1 MNEKTIL
8 VVEDDTS
15 VRYALSVFLEIA
27 GINFIEAMDGTEAL
41 HQLATNKFD
50 LILCDINLP
59 DILGYEI
66 LKQVRSNT
74 NLAHLPFIFL
84 TAYADM
90 RDVNKGMELGAN
102 DYLTKPFS
110 NKQLIDTVNK
120 WLQI

>member
-27 GINFIEAMDGTEAL
+27 GINFVEAMDGTEAL
-41 HQLATNKFD
+41 KQLAALKFD

-66 LKQVRSNT
+66 LKHVRSEP
-74 NLAHLPFIFL
+74 NLIAIPFIFL

-110 NKQLIDTVNK
+110 NKQLIETVNK
-120 WLQI
+120 WLHI

>member
-41 HQLATNKFD
+41 TQLATHKFD

-66 LKQVRSNT
+66 LKHVRSNA
-74 NLAHLPFIFL
+74 NLAQLPFIFL

-90 RDVNKGMELGAN
+90 RDVNKGLELGAN
-102 DYLTKPFS
+102 DYITKPFS

-120 WLQI
+120 WLHI

>member
-27 GINFIEAMDGTEAL
+27 GINFVEAMDGTEAL
-41 HQLATNKFD
+41 KQLAARKFD

-66 LKQVRSNT
+66 LKHVRSEP
-74 NLAHLPFIFL
+74 NLIAIPFIFL

-110 NKQLIDTVNK
+110 NKQLIETVNK
-120 WLQI
+120 WLHI